1 MSKAVSVTP
10 PKHIAEFMRDI
21 GMIPVADLMELPAKD
36 RFDHAALGSK
46 MELAGVLYTGFA
58 LMGLKEEVGH
68 GNYLAELGLRQI
80 EAKQAQRA
88 VNLAQLSTRLDE
100 PNWTTLSFLPH
111 TKLLIVARFDDAEL
125 SEFLSGGCVRGI
137 TLEDVQSQPV
147 RDIERRM
154 RLESDPIREARQ
166 KAESLA
172 RRLDKTNAELERYRQ
187 QEIQLGKLPPSVRR
201 ARVEGGGM
209 AMTFNEMFSHLTE
222 LANDV
227 LQGSDLHSDH
237 RKRQQQLTLAIDSLA
252 IVSRGVAAQAAL
264 LLEHLQEKA
273 PGVVSETEEELPIM
287 DRAEA
292 LAAYHRFRSMLAN
305 ADYSLDT
312 ALLKGAQRKRK

>member
-172 RRLDKTNAELERYRQ
+172 KRLDKTNAELERYRQ